1 MNFNF
6 KRDCNN
12 IFRHTRT
19 AKQRGGCMPY
29 DTGHLAHAAY
39 FKRFYGADECILTIN
54 CADNQMGAPYAPIL
68 NDGKSHPGCQKH
80 KGFFDGSSEN
90 SILGYTINYFV
101 RHYGAEVKN
110 EPK

>member
-1 MNFNF
+1 
-6 KRDCNN
+6 
-12 IFRHTRT
+12 
-19 AKQRGGCMPY
+19 MPY

-54 CADNQMGAPYAPIL
+54 CADNQMGAPYAPSL
-68 NDGKSHPGCQKH
+68 NDGSVPHNIPHAFGRPLPFGMKGKFDGKFHPGSQKH
-80 KGFFDGSSEN
+80 KGFFDGPSEN
-90 SILGYTINYFV
+90 SILGYAINYFV